1 MCVASR
7 FGGPW
12 PRDGPPE
19 CGYAFRMR
27 EYFIK
32 TSAPSADEL
41 VQPLWGEHEA
51 PDDQGVAF
59 QQYKLYVELA
69 DRVSARRALANTFF
83 LTLNTAIFTAIGVFW
98 ENPPSA
104 SPWVAIAP
112 VLVLVLQCWVWFI
125 IIRSYRQLN
134 AAKWAV
140 VGAFETRLP
149 TSPWWSAEW
158 VALGEG
164 EDPSRYTPLTHV
176 EQWIPIL
183 FALAYVGG
191 FVAILASPQ

>member
-1 MCVASR
+1 
-7 FGGPW
+7 
-12 PRDGPPE
+12 
-19 CGYAFRMR
+19 MR
-27 EYFIK
+27 EYFAD
-32 TSAPSADEL
+32 TSAPVADEL
-41 VQPLWGEHEA
+41 VRPLWGERVESA
-51 PDDQGVAF
+51 ALDMAF
-59 QQYKLYVELA
+59 EQYKLYVELA

-98 ENPPSA
+98 DNPPSA
-104 SPWVAIAP
+104 SPWLAIAP
-112 VLVLVLQCWVWFI
+112 LAVLVMQCLVWFW

-158 VALGEG
+158 AALGEG
-164 EDPSRYTPLTHV
+164 KDPSRYWPLTHV
-176 EQWIPIL
+176 EKWIPIL

-191 FVAILASPQ
+191 FVAIVASVG